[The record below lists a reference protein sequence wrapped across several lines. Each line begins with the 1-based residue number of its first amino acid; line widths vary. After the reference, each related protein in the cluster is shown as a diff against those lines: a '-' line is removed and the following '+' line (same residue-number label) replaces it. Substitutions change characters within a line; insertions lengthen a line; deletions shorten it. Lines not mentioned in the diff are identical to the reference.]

1 MPKPNVSQMERW
13 QFLLSWSF
21 LSVLQHAVPLSIH
34 EFLLLVTF
42 TNVSNPMKEPHS
54 GTVLLWFHSDI
65 LIESMLLLLQS
76 VLPLLVLHTVT
87 EAASERLEDIIL
99 PLCVFCNAEM

>member
-1 MPKPNVSQMERW
+1 MPKPRVSLMETW

-21 LSVLQHAVPLSIH
+21 LSVLQRTVPPVH

-42 TNVSNPMKEPHS
+42 TNVSNPIKESHS

-65 LIESMLLLLQS
+65 LIESMLLLQQS
-76 VLPLLVLHTVT
+76 VLPLLVLHSVT
-87 EAASERLEDIIL
+87 EAASERLEDIIF
-99 PLCVFCNAEM
+99 PLCIFCNAEM